1 MGTISIFQL
10 DFSGTRFA
18 CSRSFVGGYTLLA
31 GDHTM
36 SLTPAVADALAQGG
50 RFIRWR
56 AQAAARS
63 GREMKAGATFRRDLL
78 SVDGRTVHVELGVS
92 DAGDS
97 VYLEIGA
104 ARMALTDV
112 QAQTLLLLLDRLAAD
127 IASIQQAGGAAQPE
141 PNFGVAQGMREALDR
156 RLPPWAREF

>member
-1 MGTISIFQL
+1 MINMGSVSIFQL
-10 DFSGTRFA
+10 DFSGTKFA
-18 CSRSFVGGYTLLA
+18 AARDFTGGYTLRA
-31 GDHTM
+31 GEFTVPM
-36 SLTPAVADALAQGG
+36 TPTVADALAQGG

-63 GREMKAGATFRRDLL
+63 GRELKAGATFRRDML
-78 SVDGRTVHVELGVS
+78 SVDGRTAHLELGVS

-112 QAQTLLLLLDRLAAD
+112 QAQTLLLLLDRLAED
-127 IASIQQAGGAAQPE
+127 VASVGRASE
-141 PNFGVAQGMREALDR
+141 PPGLDLGVAAGLRGFAYDWERD
-156 RLPPWAREF
+156 PSW

>member
-1 MGTISIFQL
+1 MITMGTISIFQL

-18 CSRSFVGGYTLLA
+18 CSRSFAGGYIMRA
-31 GDHTM
+31 GEFTVPM
-36 SLTPAVADALAQGG
+36 TPAVAEALAQGG

-63 GREMKAGATFRRDLL
+63 GREMKAGATFRRGLL
-78 SVDGRTVHVELGVS
+78 SVDGRTAHLELGVS

-104 ARMALTDV
+104 ARMTLTDQ
-112 QAQTLLLLLDRLAAD
+112 QAQTLLLLLDRLGQDVNAVHR
-127 IASIQQAGGAAQPE
+127 ASE
-141 PNFGVAQGMREALDR
+141 PPGLDLTVAQGLRGWLW
-156 RLPPWAREF
+156 PWERDPSW